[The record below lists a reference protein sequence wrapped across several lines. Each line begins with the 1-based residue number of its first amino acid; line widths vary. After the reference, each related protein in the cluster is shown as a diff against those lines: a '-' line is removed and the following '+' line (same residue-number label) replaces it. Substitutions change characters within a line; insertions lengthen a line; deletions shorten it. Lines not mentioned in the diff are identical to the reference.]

1 MKWIVFCFVI
11 TFLIFVHHHS
21 WTDTFSLQE
30 DIYVLT
36 GETTKTPTTQ
46 KSTYSSKKPIIV
58 SPNVKSVQHFM
69 QENIH
74 LLDYIMNKKSND
86 YQVVKSMIDWWNPEA
101 SRWATETSKQY
112 RKALVP
118 KPNISKNDQKEKPYQ
133 RVQVQM
139 DQCDCKRDIFAKED
153 VDTKV
158 STSTCSHQSIVRGSN
173 QKVVAF
179 SFYGNPNST
188 QVQERKYFQGIKANL
203 NQMPMYYPG
212 WVLRLYYD
220 LPKDHFLMTE
230 LCDLVCHDLNIDLCY
245 VQNIPMLG
253 NVSKVFPMN
262 WRFFPMLDPQ
272 VSHLVSRDLDSLIN
286 DREVAAVQEWLRSD
300 KAFHFMRD
308 HPAHGTEILGS
319 GWGVHISPLER
330 KYVNSAFIMAFK
342 DPLFWA
348 PRDAYGPDQ
357 EGFLKRYVHTLDLIY
372 FDAANSFHEFFLDII
387 RPHLQYPTHM
397 MTP

>member
-1 MKWIVFCFVI
+1 MVHLELLLKSIAKSWTKVLKWIVCSFVI
-11 TFLIFVHHHS
+11 TFLIFAHHS
-21 WTDTFSLQE
+21 WRDTFSLQE
-30 DIYVLT
+30 NIYIFAAAPT
-36 GETTKTPTTQ
+36 KIPTKTP
-46 KSTYSSKKPIIV
+46 KSTYTTKKPSLVSSK
-58 SPNVKSVQHFM
+58 VKSIQHFM
-69 QENIH
+69 QENVH
-74 LLDYIMNKKSND
+74 LLDYIMDKKSND

-101 SRWATETSKQY
+101 SRWATETSRKY
-112 RKALVP
+112 RKELDL
-118 KPNISKNDQKEKPYQ
+118 NSNSSHDQKEKSYQ

-139 DQCDCKRDIFAKED
+139 DQCDCKRDIFAEEDSNAKE
-153 VDTKV
+153 
-158 STSTCSHQSIVRGSN
+158 STSTCSHQSIARGPH

-188 QVQERKYFQGIKANL
+188 QVQERRYFKGIKANL
-203 NQMPMYYPG
+203 NLIPKYYPG

-230 LCDLVCHDLNIDLCY
+230 LCDLACHDSNIDLCY

-272 VSHLVSRDLDSLIN
+272 VSHMVSRDLDSLIN

-319 GWGVHISPLER
+319 GWGVHITPLER
-330 KYVNSAFIMAFK
+330 KYINSAYIMAFK

-357 EGFLKRYVHTLDLIY
+357 EGFLKRYVLRLKLT
-372 FDAANSFHEFFLDII
+372 N
-387 RPHLQYPTHM
+387 
-397 MTP
+397 